1 MPFSLKPFRLKSA
14 WRQLFSRP
22 RRPRLRR
29 PCRFRQATIE
39 SLEPRLALSAVPIE
53 TPQNGALVGGWN
65 ALILTEDGDEVY
77 VRATQEVVNGSQ
89 LRDVFSYSD
98 TPQFAPGQGTGFVFN
113 NSSYGTLLVQ
123 NGALTTIADVT
134 FPTSNSTSFV
144 FPRAADPDG
153 PGGIGI
159 LDPTDPSGRHIAGT
173 QQGFISIDGLPGQIE
188 FRPQELRDTGS
199 VDLVFRR
206 NGGDLW
212 AERPGAPPDD
222 NPNSAGYYLFTPNV
236 TATSYV
242 GVAGTF
248 NYDTGALVFSF
259 LHHFGSDPDVWRP
272 YTPTQVN
279 LTASSYEVVDAET
292 PSIFQAVPGRDFNVG
307 LRVNL
312 SAADSEIQ
320 INSTV
325 NGQFD
330 TVLRATNVLASA
342 PVATTANIFV
352 ASQEPTVVERVV
364 FDGAVSANQ
373 IGFDLQNDLA
383 TTSRDRGLISLAP
396 SASITADNLLANTSE
411 VDIVYEGLVNVGS
424 QSYSFQTSTAAQPFR
439 FVTTNSS
446 GQSVG
451 RIQGNAVDILL
462 SNLDQVNG
470 QDVITHEISLDT
482 RVNDLRIGA
491 AFGESEA
498 GITPPYRYAI
508 DVREQQSI
516 SFNAALAS
524 GGPVSIASGG
534 SISLNAAMRVFGD
547 FSISATGNVTGD
559 ASVATVGGA
568 ISLQAAALDL
578 NGRLQ
583 TFDRRIDERL
593 DDVSLV
599 ATAGGI
605 DMRGAVSA
613 TNTVSINQSGNGNVS
628 SDDRVTAGK
637 LSVDAAGN
645 VDLFTAA
652 PQIDVFAG
660 GSVTIRDAAATEVEV
675 STSGIVSL
683 SAAGRDVPD
692 PNSPGDLL
700 AALRAVVR
708 RASEVSFAAPDGSV
722 DAIVLDVEST
732 TTNPG
737 RDVIVGDR
745 QAIIN
750 RSATSSGAAGEVSI
764 TTEFGGITVLD
775 APRQGFGR
783 LRAKALSD
791 NELTG
796 TYIQNNPGIEPATLT
811 GLSVGVD
818 FYGDPYY
825 ENINDIANIA
835 GIFPADDASTAGVEL
850 LVRDLVVLKDQAN
863 KFENG
868 LYQIMNVGSR
878 LQPWQ
883 LRRVPFAD
891 TTAELAV
898 HSRIAILQG
907 KFATQT
913 VAVDEYI
920 NVQGSTPLQV
930 TQGLVRGPDE
940 IEARFATSGP
950 LDGTYALNA
959 AGSDYEIT
967 ANPTSFGPLQV
978 TGKNVAIGDVILV
991 WHGTINDPGPRDP
1004 GSISRNYDSYESNGL
1019 YRVVD
1024 DGAGSGAWR
1033 LERLRNIEVNP
1044 ITPPVVEEATVVVT
1058 EGRYRT
1064 AYTGMTF
1071 TVAYDGLGIV
1081 PLVFGAPR
1089 QVDAKIGSL
1098 NPRNPTTFV
1107 VSSNGGTNEAP
1118 GSLGKTLAQINAN
1131 AAKDFVGSLVEQGVV
1146 FANAFSSPNGLTGV
1160 IQLHQELP
1168 EISRPIVIDA
1178 SNRFQLNGA
1187 VTLPIEIDGS
1197 RITST
1202 RGQEFVTTGVVVDG
1216 ITYTAASSAVLPAPT
1231 DARQSVLRGLSLRG
1245 FSKGAAVK
1253 VAGASNML
1261 LDDLT
1266 IGRGIGGVIGASKF
1280 GVLVTDGDD
1289 NGTPIGAGKNGP
1301 VTISN
1306 TDIFASLVFTGFNPT
1321 NQTQPLSGVG
1331 IRIEGASQGV
1341 QIVASEVGDASG
1353 TNTLGIVVES
1363 TNKDTDRY
1371 NTIGVNPV
1379 SETIEALGGFDT
1391 VAGESSL
1398 IIEQNLW
1405 DVIGND
1411 LYLGQ
1416 TVSGD
1421 GFNSGTTIIHIAP
1434 STREL
1439 VFSQAMTGSV
1449 TDASVQFESPGRNVI
1464 QENYFGVELR
1474 SGATRMTNTTV
1485 ANNIIDGVVL
1495 GAKAGFAP
1503 AIPELWAEIG
1513 AGIAIDESAGSP
1525 SRRVLSSA
1533 SNSIFGNDRY
1543 GIRFADSINSVT
1555 PLGPL
1560 GGKIVIEGN
1569 FVGTDTA
1576 GTAGLLNGATYY
1588 WDQTNSSTAPPAGFE
1603 GLLRQSADPDDDPR
1617 IDDFGGNINARLAP
1631 AQTGGGVPQPP
1642 QPPGPIDPTDPPPW
1656 DEDLPSPT

>member
-14 WRQLFSRP
+14 WRQLFSRH

-77 VRATQEVVNGSQ
+77 VRATQEVINGSQ
-89 LRDVFSYSD
+89 LSDVFSYSD

-113 NSSYGTLLVQ
+113 NSNYGTLLVQ
-123 NGALTTIADVT
+123 NGALTTFADVT

-159 LDPTDPSGRHIAGT
+159 LDPTAPTGRHIAGT
-173 QQGFISIDGLPGQIE
+173 QQGFISIDGLQGQLE

-206 NGGDLW
+206 NGGDSW
-212 AERPGAPPDD
+212 AERPNPPIE
-222 NPNSAGYYLFTPNV
+222 AQGTEGYYLFSPLAVPPGTGW
-236 TATSYV
+236 V

-248 NYDTGALVFSF
+248 NYATGILSFSF
-259 LHHFGSDPDVWRP
+259 LSHVEQPTADNWIP

-330 TVLRATNVLASA
+330 TILRATNVLASA

-446 GQSVG
+446 GQSAG

-498 GITPPYRYAI
+498 GVTPPYRYAI

-534 SISLNAAMRVFGD
+534 AISLNAAMRVFGD

-637 LSVDAAGN
+637 LSVDAAGS

-660 GSVTIRDAAATEVEV
+660 GSVTIRDAGATEVEV
-675 STSGIVSL
+675 SSSGIVSL

-692 PNSPGDLL
+692 PNSPDDLL

-708 RASEVSFAAPDGSV
+708 RASEVSFAAPDGSI
-722 DAIVLDVEST
+722 DAIVLDVDQT

-750 RSATSSGAAGEVSI
+750 RSATASGAAGEVSI

-835 GIFPADDASTAGVEL
+835 GIFPADDASTAGVKL
-850 LVRDLVVLKDQAN
+850 LVRDLVVLRNQSNAN
-863 KFENG
+863 ENG

-898 HSRIAILQG
+898 NSRIAILQG
-907 KFATQT
+907 KFANQT
-913 VAVDEYI
+913 VAVDEYQS
-920 NVQGSTPLQV
+920 VQGATPLQV
-930 TQGLVRGPDE
+930 TQGFVRGPDE
-940 IEARFATSGP
+940 IEARFATSVP

-959 AGSDYEIT
+959 GSGEYEIT
-967 ANPTSFGPLQV
+967 ANLTSMGPLQV

-991 WHGTINDPGPRDP
+991 WHGTINDPGPRGP
-1004 GSISRNYDSYESNGL
+1004 GSISLNYDSYESNGL
-1019 YRVVD
+1019 YRVLD
-1024 DGAGSGAWR
+1024 DGAGGGAWR

-1131 AAKDFVGSLVEQGVV
+1131 AAKDFVGSLVQQGVV
-1146 FANAFSSPNGLTGV
+1146 FANAFSSPNGPTGL

-1216 ITYTAASSAVLPAPT
+1216 ITYTAASSAVLPAPI

-1261 LDDLT
+1261 LDNLT
-1266 IGRGIGGVIGASKF
+1266 IGRGSGGVIGASKF
-1280 GVLVTDGDD
+1280 GVLVTDGPAI
-1289 NGTPIGAGKNGP
+1289 GTPIGAGKNGP

-1321 NQTQPLSGVG
+1321 NQTQPLSGEG

-1379 SETIEALGGFDT
+1379 TETIEALGGFDT

-1398 IIEQNLW
+1398 IIEQSLW

-1421 GFNSGTTIIHIAP
+1421 GFNAGTTIIHITP
-1434 STREL
+1434 SAREL
-1439 VFSQAMTGSV
+1439 VFSQAMTDSV

-1495 GAKAGFAP
+1495 GSKNGFAP

-1513 AGIAIDESAGSP
+1513 AGIAIDESTGSP
-1525 SRRVLSSA
+1525 SPRVLSSA

-1543 GIRFADSINSVT
+1543 GIRFADSITGVMPS
-1555 PLGPL
+1555 

-1576 GTAGLLNGATYY
+1576 GAAGLLNGATYY
-1588 WDQTNSSTAPPAGFE
+1588 WDVHQSSSVPVAGFE
-1603 GLLRQSADPDDDPR
+1603 GLLTQSADPDDDPR
-1617 IDDFGGNINARLAP
+1617 IDGFGGNINARLAP

-1642 QPPGPIDPTDPPPW
+1642 QPPDPIDPTDPPPW
-1656 DEDLPSPT
+1656 DEDLPIPT